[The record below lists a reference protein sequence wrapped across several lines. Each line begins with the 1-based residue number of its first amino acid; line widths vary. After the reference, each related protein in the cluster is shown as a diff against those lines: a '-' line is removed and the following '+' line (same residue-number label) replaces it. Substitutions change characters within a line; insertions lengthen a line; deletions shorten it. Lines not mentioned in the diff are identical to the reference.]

1 MEANRNK
8 AHIINNAYELF
19 EWLNLQ
25 VLDVLLG
32 FLLAGVGMR
41 RHIKRSKRVARFVA
55 MSPTLEALAHSNVPV
70 GPNDVALVLKGKTEI
85 MDTLM
90 AGHISELN
98 DIMFHLADIAMIRHC
113 LIIEWLGDGLR
124 ISSSKELT
132 RTHFVSFDVTMS
144 ADERRNAG
152 ALVEWYDQRDASQRG
167 VH

>member
-1 MEANRNK
+1 MEANKMGAKR

-25 VLDVLLG
+25 ALDVLLG
-32 FLLAGVGMR
+32 FLLAGVGVR
-41 RHIKRSKRVARFVA
+41 RHIKRSKRLARFVA
-55 MSPTLEALAHSNVPV
+55 MF
-70 GPNDVALVLKGKTEI
+70 
-85 MDTLM
+85 M

-152 ALVEWYDQRDASQRG
+152 ALVAWYDQRDAGQRG